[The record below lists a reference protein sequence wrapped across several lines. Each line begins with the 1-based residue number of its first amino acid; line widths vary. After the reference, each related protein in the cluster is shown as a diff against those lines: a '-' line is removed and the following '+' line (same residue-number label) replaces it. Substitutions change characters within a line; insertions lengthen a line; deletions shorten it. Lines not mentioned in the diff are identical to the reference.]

1 MKKIFDT
8 LKLIYFP
15 FLLAFFAV
23 SCSDDEIEIKQ
34 YIHLDSNS
42 FTFDYKGKNTC
53 TLTISSSP
61 EWEVQLD
68 ADWVTVSD
76 RTENSLTLAATPNE
90 TEGIRRGT
98 ITLKAGNA
106 EETIYVSQLY
116 KFELS
121 KFKIF
126 DEFSRVSSAVVMS
139 HSGRYIAGLDFY
151 SVYNWQTYEQYYS
164 YTPII
169 IDLET
174 GEVKVYKPIEN
185 RALSLKAVS
194 DDGETLLI
202 GETFKWFGCFRKDE
216 FIDLPVPEEMDA
228 SDCFVDT
235 FSADGSI
242 IYGYGR
248 KKGGKRYYPV
258 CWTNGVDK
266 IMALQEVD
274 GHGAAMGNDIS
285 GGNRILGCS
294 ADGSVAYGVDQNS
307 NKCVLWDQSGI
318 HFVGEEEYHTVEG
331 QIDLSDWGYG
341 IVDAIL
347 YNQCEVSFVAEG
359 RMSSNGK
366 YIAMRYY
373 KGDIVDM
380 WYDDSYHPV
389 RFNTETGK
397 VEIFEDIVNMSGLT
411 VDDEGIMYLMTETPR
426 NSTPQSEQTGMVY
439 DPAAGTLVTCK
450 EWVRQKYGIIVP
462 DIQIVKVASNGN
474 ILANTY
480 VSDDGSLRPVQC
492 LIIP

>member
-1 MKKIFDT
+1 MKKIFHT
-8 LKLIYFP
+8 FKLIYFP

-23 SCSDDEIEIKQ
+23 GCSDDEIEIKQ
-34 YIHLDSNS
+34 YLHLDSNA
-42 FTFDYKGKNTC
+42 FTFDDKGANTY
-53 TLTISSSP
+53 TLTISSNP
-61 EWEVQLD
+61 EWEVKLD
-68 ADWVTVSD
+68 VGWVSVSAQ
-76 RTENSLTLAATPNE
+76 TENTLTLTATPNE

-106 EETIYVSQLY
+106 EEIVYISQLY
-116 KFELS
+116 KFELT

-126 DEFSRVSSAVVMS
+126 DEFSRTSSPVVMS
-139 HSGRYIAGLDFY
+139 HSGRYIAGLDYYF
-151 SVYNWQTYEQYYS
+151 VFNWQTYEQYYS

-174 GEVKVYKPIEN
+174 GEMKIYKPIEN

-202 GETFKWFGCFRKDE
+202 GETFKWFGCFRNNE
-216 FIDLPVPEEMDA
+216 FIDLPVPEGMDA
-228 SDCFVDT
+228 NDCFVDT

-248 KKGGKRYYPV
+248 KGGKRYYPV
-258 CWTNGVDK
+258 CWTNGSDK

-274 GHGAAMGNDIS
+274 GHGAAMGNNIK

-294 ADGSVAYGVDQNS
+294 ADGNIAYGVDQNS
-307 NKCVLWDQSGI
+307 NKCVLWDRSGI
-318 HFVGEEEYHTVEG
+318 RFVGEEEYYTVEG
-331 QIDLSDWGYG
+331 QIDLSAWGYG

-347 YNQCEVSFVAEG
+347 YNQCEVSFVAED

-366 YIAMRYY
+366 YLVMRYY
-373 KGDIVDM
+373 KGNIVDM
-380 WYDDSYHPV
+380 WYDDYYYPV

-397 VEIFEDIVNMSGLT
+397 VEVFKELVNMSGLT
-411 VDDEGIMYLMTETPR
+411 VDDEGIMYLMTEIPR
-426 NSTPQSEQTGMVY
+426 NSTPQSEQIGMVY
-439 DPAAGTLVTCK
+439 DPATGTLVTCK
-450 EWVRQKYGIIVP
+450 EWIRQKYGIIVP
-462 DIQIVKVASNGN
+462 DLQIIKVASNGT
-474 ILANTY
+474 ILADTY
-480 VSDDGSLRPVQC
+480 VNDDGILRAVQC